1 MSGMLCLARDYTSG
15 LEYGVGFTAI
25 PNIAKGLGLDIMSYI
40 FLVEQ
45 TVSMA
50 EMSPYC
56 GVFCVPRVQLRQ
68 SGSWV
73 K

>member
-1 MSGMLCLARDYTSG
+1 MFGEILYKRIGVWSWV
-15 LEYGVGFTAI
+15 YGDTKYS
-25 PNIAKGLGLDIMSYI
+25 KGLGLDFMSYI

-45 TVSMA
+45 TASVA

-68 SGSWV
+68 SGFWV